1 MCATTGK
8 VNISRA
14 SLGLWKEHEVNCQ
27 NWDTILTGRMG
38 EARGITM
45 LCAGGIN
52 WLLKNEGNVNPLRG
66 EKQRSRVSRDRKPNF
81 VACSF

>member
-1 MCATTGK
+1 
-8 VNISRA
+8 
-14 SLGLWKEHEVNCQ
+14 
-27 NWDTILTGRMG
+27 
-38 EARGITM
+38 M

-66 EKQRSRVSRDRKPNF
+66 KKQRSRVSRDRKPNF